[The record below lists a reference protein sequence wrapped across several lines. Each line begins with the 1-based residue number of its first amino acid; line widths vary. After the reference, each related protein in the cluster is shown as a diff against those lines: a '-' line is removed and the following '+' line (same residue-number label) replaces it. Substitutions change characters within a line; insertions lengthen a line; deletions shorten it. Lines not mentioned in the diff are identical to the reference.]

1 VSQAAGPG
9 LTQPVSGPQFMGTFR
24 DLADDIPGGTWLD
37 DLARASAMVAHAKFE
52 RSSRSP
58 LLRVSVLNSTQL
70 DAYTFSDI
78 SRALQDATAKIGHI
92 VRNPQGEITSVQPAD
107 REKAPLIQR
116 GQAGNTIF
124 FGFPETSAPDALIH
138 DGIETLSERAVKELC
153 DFLPANGSDDGALDA
168 VLLQRDT
175 VRNAVSD
182 IVNAV
187 SKNAGIGLA
196 LTPTMGD
203 ELARSMTT
211 DQARVLQGSLR
222 ESREDVG
229 YETVT
234 GRLDGVRT
242 RRRIFY
248 LERDNGGTIQGAVAP
263 DLLDQIKVN
272 LDQPVTAR
280 LRVVRTTTIDGRRGR
295 PVYELLEIYSE
306 TSLFD

>member
-1 VSQAAGPG
+1 MVS
-9 LTQPVSGPQFMGTFR
+9 FR
-24 DLADDIPGGTWLD
+24 QLADNIPGGTWLD
-37 DLARASAMVAHAKFE
+37 DLARASAMAAYAKFE
-52 RSSRSP
+52 RRSRSP
-58 LLRVSVLNSTQL
+58 LLRVSMLGSAHL
-70 DAYTFSDI
+70 DAYTSSDI

-92 VRNPQGEITSVQPAD
+92 VRNPQTEITSVQPAD

-116 GQAGNTIF
+116 GQAGNAMF
-124 FGFPETSAPDALIH
+124 FGFPETSLPGALIS

-153 DFLPANGSDDGALDA
+153 DFLPVNGSDDGALDA

-182 IVNAV
+182 LVNAV
-187 SKNAGIGLA
+187 MRTSGVALS
-196 LTPTMGD
+196 LTPTAGEEVM
-203 ELARSMTT
+203 RSMTT
-211 DQARVLQGSLR
+211 DQAKVLQGSLR

-248 LERDNGGTIQGAVAP
+248 LERDTGATIQGAVAP
-263 DLLDQIKVN
+263 DLLDEIKEN
-272 LDQPVTAR
+272 LDRPVTAR

-295 PVYELLEIYSE
+295 PVYELLAIHSE

>member
-1 VSQAAGPG
+1 MVN
-9 LTQPVSGPQFMGTFR
+9 FR
-24 DLADDIPGGTWLD
+24 VLAENIPGGTWLD
-37 DLARASAMVAHAKFE
+37 DLARASAQAAHAKFE
-52 RSSRSP
+52 RSARSP
-58 LLRVSVLNSTQL
+58 LLRVAMLDSSRL
-70 DAYTFSDI
+70 DAYTSSDI

-92 VRNPQGEITSVQPAD
+92 VRNPQTEITSVQPAD

-116 GQAGNTIF
+116 GQAGNAMF
-124 FGFPETSAPDALIH
+124 FGFPETTEPDALIS

-187 SKNAGIGLA
+187 TKTSSIGLS
-196 LTPTMGD
+196 LLPTSGE
-203 ELARSMTT
+203 ELMRSMTT
-211 DQARVLQGSLR
+211 EQAKVLQGSLR

-248 LERDNGGTIQGAVAP
+248 LERDTGGTIQGAVSP
-263 DLLDQIKVN
+263 DLLDEIKLN
-272 LDQPVTAR
+272 LDRPVTTR

-295 PVYELLEIYSE
+295 PVYELLEIRSE

>member
-1 VSQAAGPG
+1 
-9 LTQPVSGPQFMGTFR
+9 MNFR
-24 DLADDIPGGTWLD
+24 VLAENIPGGTWLD
-37 DLARASAMVAHAKFE
+37 DLARASAQAAHAKFE
-52 RSSRSP
+52 RSARSP
-58 LLRVSVLNSTQL
+58 LLRVAMLDSSRL
-70 DAYTFSDI
+70 DAYTSSDI

-92 VRNPQGEITSVQPAD
+92 VRNPQTEITSVQPAD

-116 GQAGNTIF
+116 GQAGNAMF
-124 FGFPETSAPDALIH
+124 FGFPETTEPDALIS

-187 SKNAGIGLA
+187 TKTSSIGLS
-196 LTPTMGD
+196 LLPTSGE
-203 ELARSMTT
+203 ELMRSMTT
-211 DQARVLQGSLR
+211 EQAKVLQGSLR

-248 LERDNGGTIQGAVAP
+248 LERDTGGTIQGAVSP
-263 DLLDQIKVN
+263 DLLDEIKLN
-272 LDQPVTAR
+272 LDRPVTTR

-295 PVYELLEIYSE
+295 PVYELLEIRSE

>member
-1 VSQAAGPG
+1 MVNLRKVAEN
-9 LTQPVSGPQFMGTFR
+9 
-24 DLADDIPGGTWLD
+24 IPGGTWLD
-37 DLARASAMVAHAKFE
+37 DLARASALAAHAKFE
-52 RSSRSP
+52 RTCRSP
-58 LLRVSVLNSTQL
+58 LLRVSLLGSTRL

-78 SRALQDATAKIGHI
+78 SKSLQDATAKIGHI
-92 VRNPQGEITSVQPAD
+92 VRNPQGEITYVQPAD

-116 GQAGNTIF
+116 GLAGNAMF
-124 FGFPETSAPDALIH
+124 FGFPETSAPDALIN

-153 DFLPANGSDDGALDA
+153 DFLPVNGSDDGALDA

-187 SKNAGIGLA
+187 MKTSSIGLS
-196 LTPTMGD
+196 LTPTYGD
-203 ELARSMTT
+203 EITRSMTT
-211 DQARVLQGSLR
+211 EQAKVLQNSLR

-248 LERDNGGTIQGAVAP
+248 LERDTGSTIQGAVAP
-263 DLLDQIKVN
+263 DLLDEIKLN
-272 LDQPVTAR
+272 LDRPVTAR

-295 PVYELLEIYSE
+295 PVYELLEIHSE
-306 TSLFD
+306 SSLFD

>member
-1 VSQAAGPG
+1 MVS
-9 LTQPVSGPQFMGTFR
+9 FR
-24 DLADDIPGGTWLD
+24 QIAENIPGGTWLD
-37 DLARASAMVAHAKFE
+37 DLARASALAAHAKFE
-52 RSSRSP
+52 RTSRSP
-58 LLRVSVLNSTQL
+58 LLRVSVLGSSHL

-78 SRALQDATAKIGHI
+78 SRAFQDATAKIGHI
-92 VRNPQGEITSVQPAD
+92 VRNPQAEITSVQPSD

-116 GQAGNTIF
+116 GQAGNAMF
-124 FGFPETSAPDALIH
+124 FGFPETSVPDALISE
-138 DGIETLSERAVKELC
+138 GIETLSERAVKELC
-153 DFLPANGSDDGALDA
+153 DFLPVNGSDDGALDA

-187 SKNAGIGLA
+187 MRTASIA
-196 LTPTMGD
+196 LSLVPTTG
-203 ELARSMTT
+203 EEVARSMTSE
-211 DQARVLQGSLR
+211 QARVLQSSLR

-248 LERDNGGTIQGAVAP
+248 LERDTGSTIQGAVAP
-263 DLLDQIKVN
+263 DLLDKIKEN
-272 LDQPVTAR
+272 LDRPVTAR

-295 PVYELLEIYSE
+295 PVYELLEIRSE

>member
-1 VSQAAGPG
+1 MVS
-9 LTQPVSGPQFMGTFR
+9 FR
-24 DLADDIPGGTWLD
+24 QIAENIPGGTWLD
-37 DLARASAMVAHAKFE
+37 DLARASALAAHAKFE
-52 RSSRSP
+52 RTSRSP
-58 LLRVSVLNSTQL
+58 LLRVSVLGSTHL
-70 DAYTFSDI
+70 DAYTSSDI

-92 VRNPQGEITSVQPAD
+92 VRNPHTEITSVQPSD

-116 GQAGNTIF
+116 GQAGNAMF
-124 FGFPETSAPDALIH
+124 FGFPETSVPGALIP

-153 DFLPANGSDDGALDA
+153 DFLPVNGSDDGALDA

-182 IVNAV
+182 VVNAV
-187 SKNAGIGLA
+187 MRTSSIALS
-196 LTPTMGD
+196 LTPTAGEEM
-203 ELARSMTT
+203 ARSMTT
-211 DQARVLQGSLR
+211 EQARVLQSSLR

-248 LERDNGGTIQGAVAP
+248 LERDTGSTIQGAVAP
-263 DLLDQIKVN
+263 DLLDEIKEN
-272 LDQPVTAR
+272 LDRPVTAR

-295 PVYELLEIYSE
+295 PVYELLEIRSE

>member
-1 VSQAAGPG
+1 
-9 LTQPVSGPQFMGTFR
+9 MDFR
-24 DLADDIPGGTWLD
+24 RIAEDIPGGTWLD
-37 DLARASAMVAHAKFE
+37 DLARASAMAAHAKFE
-52 RSSRSP
+52 RTTASP
-58 LLRVSVLNSTQL
+58 LLKVSMLGPTHL

-92 VRNPQGEITSVQPAD
+92 IRNPQGEITYVQPAD
-107 REKAPLIQR
+107 RDKAPLLQR

-124 FGFPETSAPDALIH
+124 FGFPEPAADDALIH

-153 DFLPANGSDDGALDA
+153 DFLPANGSDEGALDA

-187 SKNAGIGLA
+187 VKNTGIGLE
-196 LTPTMGD
+196 LTPTSG
-203 ELARSMTT
+203 EEVARSMTL
-211 DQARVLQGSLR
+211 DQAKVLHSSLR
-222 ESREDVG
+222 ESREAVG

-248 LERDNGGTIQGAVAP
+248 LERESGGTIQGAVSP
-263 DLLDQIKVN
+263 DLLGQIKEN
-272 LDQPVTAR
+272 LDRPVTAR

-295 PVYELLEIYSE
+295 PVHELLAITPEV
-306 TSLFD
+306 TLFTQ

>member
-1 VSQAAGPG
+1 MT
-9 LTQPVSGPQFMGTFR
+9 LEFR
-24 DLADDIPGGTWLD
+24 RIAEEIPGGTWLD
-37 DLARASAMVAHAKFE
+37 DLARASAMAAHAKFE

-58 LLRVSVLNSTQL
+58 LLRVSMLGPTDL

-92 VRNPQGEITSVQPAD
+92 IRNPQGEITYVQPAD
-107 REKAPLIQR
+107 RDKAPLLQR
-116 GQAGNTIF
+116 GQAGSTIF
-124 FGFPETSAPDALIH
+124 FGFPEPAPEDALIH
-138 DGIETLSERAVKELC
+138 DGIETLSERSVKELC

-187 SKNAGIGLA
+187 VKNTGIGLA
-196 LTPTMGD
+196 LTPTSGE
-203 ELARSMTT
+203 ELTRSMTI
-211 DQARVLQGSLR
+211 DQAKVLHSSLR
-222 ESREDVG
+222 ESREAVG

-248 LERDNGGTIQGAVAP
+248 LERESGGTIQGAVAP
-263 DLLDQIKVN
+263 DLLDQIKEN
-272 LDQPVTAR
+272 LDRPVTAR

-295 PVYELLEIYSE
+295 PVHELLDITPEV
-306 TSLFD
+306 TLFNH

>member
-1 VSQAAGPG
+1 MS
-9 LTQPVSGPQFMGTFR
+9 FR
-24 DLADDIPGGTWLD
+24 QVAENIPGGTWLD
-37 DLARASAMVAHAKFE
+37 DLARASAMAAHAKFE
-52 RSSRSP
+52 RTSRSP
-58 LLRVSVLNSTQL
+58 LLQVSLLGSSQL

-78 SRALQDATAKIGHI
+78 SKAFQDATAKIGHI
-92 VRNPQGEITSVQPAD
+92 VRNPQGEITYVQPAD

-116 GQAGNTIF
+116 GQAGNAMF
-124 FGFPETSAPDALIH
+124 FGFPETTDPDALIS

-153 DFLPANGSDDGALDA
+153 DFLPVNGSDDGALDA

-182 IVNAV
+182 IVTAV
-187 SKNAGIGLA
+187 LRTSSLA
-196 LTPTMGD
+196 LSLTPTSG
-203 ELARSMTT
+203 EEVVRSMTA
-211 DQARVLQGSLR
+211 DQARVLHNSLR

-248 LERDNGGTIQGAVAP
+248 LERDTGSTIQGAVAP
-263 DLLDQIKVN
+263 DLLDEIKVN
-272 LDQPVTAR
+272 LDRPVTAR

-295 PVYELLEIYSE
+295 PVYELLEIHSE

>member
-1 VSQAAGPG
+1 
-9 LTQPVSGPQFMGTFR
+9 MDFR
-24 DLADDIPGGTWLD
+24 RIAEDIPGGTWLD
-37 DLARASAMVAHAKFE
+37 DLARASAMAAHAKFE
-52 RSSRSP
+52 RATASP
-58 LLRVSVLNSTQL
+58 LLKVSMLGPTHL

-92 VRNPQGEITSVQPAD
+92 IRNPQGEITYVQPAD
-107 REKAPLIQR
+107 RDKAPLLQR

-124 FGFPETSAPDALIH
+124 FGFPEPSPDDALIH

-153 DFLPANGSDDGALDA
+153 DFLPANGSDEGALDA

-187 SKNAGIGLA
+187 VKNTGIGLE
-196 LTPTMGD
+196 LTPTSG
-203 ELARSMTT
+203 EEVARSMTL
-211 DQARVLQGSLR
+211 DQAKVLHSSLR
-222 ESREDVG
+222 QSREAVG
-229 YETVT
+229 YETVA

-248 LERDNGGTIQGAVAP
+248 LERESGGTIQGAVSP
-263 DLLDQIKVN
+263 DLLGQLKEN
-272 LDQPVTAR
+272 LDRPVTAR

-295 PVYELLEIYSE
+295 PVHELLAITPEV
-306 TSLFD
+306 TLFTQ

>member
-1 VSQAAGPG
+1 MS
-9 LTQPVSGPQFMGTFR
+9 FR
-24 DLADDIPGGTWLD
+24 QLSEGIPGGTWLD
-37 DLARASAMVAHAKFE
+37 DLARASAMAAHAKFE
-52 RSSRSP
+52 RTSRSP
-58 LLRVSVLNSTQL
+58 LLRVSMLGSTQL

-92 VRNPQGEITSVQPAD
+92 VRNPHGEITYVQPAD

-116 GQAGNTIF
+116 GQAGNAMF
-124 FGFPETSAPDALIH
+124 FGFPETSAPDALIS

-187 SKNAGIGLA
+187 SKNSGIGLS
-196 LTPTMGD
+196 LMPTAGD
-203 ELARSMTT
+203 ELTRSMTT
-211 DQARVLQGSLR
+211 EQARVLQGSLR

-248 LERDNGGTIQGAVAP
+248 LERDTGSTIQGAVAP
-263 DLLDQIKVN
+263 DLLDEIKLN
-272 LDQPVTAR
+272 LDRPVTAR

-295 PVYELLEIYSE
+295 PVYELLEIHSE
-306 TSLFD
+306 TSLFDQDD

>member
-1 VSQAAGPG
+1 
-9 LTQPVSGPQFMGTFR
+9 MKNEFR
-24 DLADDIPGGTWLD
+24 RIADEIPGGTWLD
-37 DLARASAMVAHAKFE
+37 DLARASAMAANAKFE
-52 RSSRSP
+52 RTSRSP
-58 LLRVSVLNSTQL
+58 LLHVSVIGEQTI

-92 VRNPQGEITSVQPAD
+92 IRNPSGEVTQVQQAD
-107 REKAPLIQR
+107 RDKAPLIQR
-116 GQAGNTIF
+116 GQAGNAIF
-124 FGFPETSAPDALIH
+124 FGFPELDVSDDALIV

-187 SKNAGIGLA
+187 AKNAGIGMA
-196 LTPTMGD
+196 LTPTSG
-203 ELARSMTT
+203 EQVTRSMTT
-211 DQARVLQGSLR
+211 EQARILQGSLR
-222 ESREDVG
+222 ESREAVG
-229 YETVT
+229 YETVR

-248 LERDNGGTIQGAVAP
+248 LDREPGGTIQGAVAP
-263 DLLDQIKVN
+263 DLLDQIKEN
-272 LDQPVTAR
+272 LDRPVTAR

-295 PVYELLEIYSE
+295 PVFELLEITPE
-306 TSLFD
+306 VSLFD

>member
-1 VSQAAGPG
+1 MG
-9 LTQPVSGPQFMGTFR
+9 SGWQGNSGSDLVRNEFR
-24 DLADDIPGGTWLD
+24 RIADEIPGGTWLD
-37 DLARASAMVAHAKFE
+37 DLARASAMAAYAKFE
-52 RSSRSP
+52 RTSRSP
-58 LLRVSVLNSTQL
+58 LLRVSVIGESHL

-92 VRNPQGEITSVQPAD
+92 IRNPSGEVTIVQPAD

-116 GQAGNTIF
+116 GQAGNAIF
-124 FGFPETSAPDALIH
+124 FGFPEPALDDALIH
-138 DGIETLSERAVKELC
+138 DGIESLSERAVKELC

-187 SKNAGIGLA
+187 SKHAGIGMA
-196 LTPTMGD
+196 LTPTAGD
-203 ELARSMTT
+203 ELTRSMTT
-211 DQARVLQGSLR
+211 EQARILSGSLR
-222 ESREDVG
+222 ESREAVG
-229 YETVT
+229 YETVS

-248 LERDNGGTIQGAVAP
+248 LERESGGTIQGAVAP
-263 DLLDQIKVN
+263 DLLDEIKEN
-272 LDQPVTAR
+272 LDRPVTAR

-295 PVYELLEIYSE
+295 PVHELLEITPE
-306 TSLFD
+306 VSLFDQ

>member
-1 VSQAAGPG
+1 MS
-9 LTQPVSGPQFMGTFR
+9 FR
-24 DLADDIPGGTWLD
+24 KVAEEIPGGTWLD
-37 DLARASAMVAHAKFE
+37 DLARASALAAHAKFE
-52 RSSRSP
+52 RTCRSP
-58 LLRVSVLNSTQL
+58 LLRVSVLGTTRL

-78 SRALQDATAKIGHI
+78 GKALQDATAKIGHI
-92 VRNPQGEITSVQPAD
+92 VRNPQGEITYVQPAD

-116 GQAGNTIF
+116 GQAGNSVF
-124 FGFPETSAPDALIH
+124 FGFPETAVPDALIH

-182 IVNAV
+182 VVNAV
-187 SKNAGIGLA
+187 LKTSGIGLS
-196 LTPTMGD
+196 LMPTTGD

-211 DQARVLQGSLR
+211 EQAKVLHNSLR

-248 LERDNGGTIQGAVAP
+248 LERDTGGTIQGAVAP
-263 DLLDQIKVN
+263 DLLDEIKEN
-272 LDQPVTAR
+272 LDRPVTAR

-295 PVYELLEIYSE
+295 PVYELLEIRSE
-306 TSLFD
+306 TSLFDAE

>member
-1 VSQAAGPG
+1 MVS
-9 LTQPVSGPQFMGTFR
+9 FR
-24 DLADDIPGGTWLD
+24 RIAENIPGGTWLD
-37 DLARASAMVAHAKFE
+37 DLARASALAAHAKFE
-52 RSSRSP
+52 RTSRSP
-58 LLRVSVLNSTQL
+58 LLRVSVLGSTHL
-70 DAYTFSDI
+70 DAYTSSDI

-92 VRNPQGEITSVQPAD
+92 VRNPQTEITSVQPSD

-116 GQAGNTIF
+116 GQAGNAMF
-124 FGFPETSAPDALIH
+124 FGFPETSVPDALIS

-153 DFLPANGSDDGALDA
+153 DFLPVNGSDDGALDA

-187 SKNAGIGLA
+187 MRTSSIALS
-196 LTPTMGD
+196 LTPTSG
-203 ELARSMTT
+203 EEVARSMTIE
-211 DQARVLQGSLR
+211 QARILQGSLR

-229 YETVT
+229 YETVS

-248 LERDNGGTIQGAVAP
+248 LERDTGSTIQGAVAP
-263 DLLDQIKVN
+263 DLLDKIKEN
-272 LDQPVTAR
+272 LDRPVTAR

-295 PVYELLEIYSE
+295 PVYELLEIRSE

>member
-1 VSQAAGPG
+1 
-9 LTQPVSGPQFMGTFR
+9 MDFR
-24 DLADDIPGGTWLD
+24 RIAEDIPGGTWLD
-37 DLARASAMVAHAKFE
+37 DLARASAMAAHAKFE
-52 RSSRSP
+52 RTAASP
-58 LLRVSVLNSTQL
+58 LLKVSMLGPTHL

-92 VRNPQGEITSVQPAD
+92 IRNPQGEITYVQPTD
-107 REKAPLIQR
+107 RDKAPLLQR

-124 FGFPETSAPDALIH
+124 FGFPEPAPDDALIH

-153 DFLPANGSDDGALDA
+153 DFLPANGSDEGALDA

-187 SKNAGIGLA
+187 VKNTGIGLE
-196 LTPTMGD
+196 LTPTSGE
-203 ELARSMTT
+203 ELTRSMTL
-211 DQARVLQGSLR
+211 DQAKVLHGSLR
-222 ESREDVG
+222 ESREAVG

-248 LERDNGGTIQGAVAP
+248 LERESGGTIQGAVSP
-263 DLLDQIKVN
+263 DLLGQIKEN
-272 LDQPVTAR
+272 LDRPVTAR

-295 PVYELLEIYSE
+295 PVHELLAITPEV
-306 TSLFD
+306 TLFTQ

>member
-1 VSQAAGPG
+1 MNLRKVAEN
-9 LTQPVSGPQFMGTFR
+9 
-24 DLADDIPGGTWLD
+24 IPGGTWLD
-37 DLARASAMVAHAKFE
+37 DLARASALAAHAKFE
-52 RSSRSP
+52 RTCRSP
-58 LLRVSVLNSTQL
+58 LLRVSLLGSTRL

-78 SRALQDATAKIGHI
+78 SKSLQDATAKIGHI
-92 VRNPQGEITSVQPAD
+92 VRNPQGEITYVQPAD

-116 GQAGNTIF
+116 GLAGNAMF
-124 FGFPETSAPDALIH
+124 FGFPETSAPDALIN

-153 DFLPANGSDDGALDA
+153 DFLPVNGSDDGALDA

-187 SKNAGIGLA
+187 MKTSSIGLS
-196 LTPTMGD
+196 LTPTYGD
-203 ELARSMTT
+203 EITRSMTT
-211 DQARVLQGSLR
+211 EQAKVLQNSLR

-248 LERDNGGTIQGAVAP
+248 LERDTGSTIQGAVAP
-263 DLLDQIKVN
+263 DLLDEIKLN
-272 LDQPVTAR
+272 LDRPVTAR

-295 PVYELLEIYSE
+295 PVYELLEIHSE
-306 TSLFD
+306 SSLFD

>member
-1 VSQAAGPG
+1 M
-9 LTQPVSGPQFMGTFR
+9 TRFR
-24 DLADDIPGGTWLD
+24 RVAEEIPGGTWLD
-37 DLARASAMVAHAKFE
+37 DLARASAMAAHAKFE

-58 LLRVSVLNSTQL
+58 LLKVSVLGPTNL

-92 VRNPQGEITSVQPAD
+92 IRNPQGEITYVQPAD
-107 REKAPLIQR
+107 REKAPLLQR

-124 FGFPETSAPDALIH
+124 FGFPEPSGDDALIN

-187 SKNAGIGLA
+187 VKNTGIGLHLA
-196 LTPTMGD
+196 PTSG
-203 ELARSMTT
+203 EEVHRSMTL
-211 DQARVLQGSLR
+211 DQAKVLHGSLR
-222 ESREDVG
+222 ESREAVG
-229 YETVT
+229 YETVS

-248 LERDNGGTIQGAVAP
+248 LERESGGTIQGAVAP
-263 DLLDQIKVN
+263 DLLDQIKEN
-272 LDQPVTAR
+272 LDRPVTAR
-280 LRVVRTTTIDGRRGR
+280 LRVVRATTIDGRRGR
-295 PVYELLEIYSE
+295 PVHELLDITPEV
-306 TSLFD
+306 TLFSQ

>member
-1 VSQAAGPG
+1 
-9 LTQPVSGPQFMGTFR
+9 MEFR
-24 DLADDIPGGTWLD
+24 RIADEIPGGTWLD
-37 DLARASAMVAHAKFE
+37 DLARASAMAAHVKFE
-52 RSSRSP
+52 RTSRSP
-58 LLRVSVLNSTQL
+58 LLRVSMLGSTNL

-92 VRNPQGEITSVQPAD
+92 IRNPQGEITYVQPAD
-107 REKAPLIQR
+107 RDKAPLLQR

-124 FGFPETSAPDALIH
+124 FGFPEPAPDDALIH

-187 SKNAGIGLA
+187 VKNVGIGIE
-196 LTPTMGD
+196 LTPTSGED
-203 ELARSMTT
+203 VARSMTF
-211 DQARVLQGSLR
+211 DQAKVLHSSLR
-222 ESREDVG
+222 EQREAVG
-229 YETVT
+229 YETVS

-248 LERDNGGTIQGAVAP
+248 LERESGGTIQGAVAP
-263 DLLDQIKVN
+263 DLLDQLKDN
-272 LDQPVTAR
+272 LDRPVTAR
-280 LRVVRTTTIDGRRGR
+280 LRVVRTTTADGRRGR
-295 PVYELLEIYSE
+295 PVHELLEITPE
-306 TSLFD
+306 VHLF

>member
-1 VSQAAGPG
+1 MS
-9 LTQPVSGPQFMGTFR
+9 FR
-24 DLADDIPGGTWLD
+24 QIAENIPGGTWLD
-37 DLARASAMVAHAKFE
+37 DLARASALAAHAKFE
-52 RSSRSP
+52 RTSRSP
-58 LLRVSVLNSTQL
+58 LLRVSVLGSSHL

-92 VRNPQGEITSVQPAD
+92 VRNPQAEITSVQPSD

-116 GQAGNTIF
+116 GQAGNAMF
-124 FGFPETSAPDALIH
+124 FGFPETSMPDALISE
-138 DGIETLSERAVKELC
+138 GIETLSERAVKELC
-153 DFLPANGSDDGALDA
+153 DFLPVNGSDDGALDA

-187 SKNAGIGLA
+187 MRTASIA
-196 LTPTMGD
+196 LSLVPTTG
-203 ELARSMTT
+203 EEVARSMTSE
-211 DQARVLQGSLR
+211 QARVLQSSLR

-248 LERDNGGTIQGAVAP
+248 LERDTGSTIQGAVAP
-263 DLLDQIKVN
+263 DLLDKIKEN
-272 LDQPVTAR
+272 LDRPVTAR

-295 PVYELLEIYSE
+295 PVYELLEIRSE